1 MHLQMQAVQ
10 GLCAD
15 PSGNLRSLGIPELL
29 DHLRSACLFCEE
41 EIRELR
47 EVLMIPSAVIAAAR
61 VTADA
66 SLVKSL
72 DETPPERQEVN
83 DVLVDAADSAPFFL
97 AVLGKRRLLRLH
109 KAGGCPATP
118 SELREVIP
126 LWSLDGAEYHF
137 ACKHC
142 WRKGSQPVDTS
153 RSSSESSAGD
163 SSSTIARSVLI
174 AIGLAAT
181 SRKAFPPPYST
192 WPGIARAD
200 AGGSGIKIPQPLQMM
215 SLPQPLWRSSG
226 SLFCAQHN
234 LLILTLGIG
243 FD

>member
-72 DETPPERQEVN
+72 DETPPQRQEVN
-83 DVLVDAADSAPFFL
+83 DVLLDAADSASFFL
-97 AVLGKRRLLRLH
+97 AVLGKCRLLHLH

-118 SELREVIP
+118 
-126 LWSLDGAEYHF
+126 
-137 ACKHC
+137 
-142 WRKGSQPVDTS
+142 
-153 RSSSESSAGD
+153 
-163 SSSTIARSVLI
+163 
-174 AIGLAAT
+174 
-181 SRKAFPPPYST
+181 
-192 WPGIARAD
+192 
-200 AGGSGIKIPQPLQMM
+200 
-215 SLPQPLWRSSG
+215 
-226 SLFCAQHN
+226 
-234 LLILTLGIG
+234 
-243 FD
+243 